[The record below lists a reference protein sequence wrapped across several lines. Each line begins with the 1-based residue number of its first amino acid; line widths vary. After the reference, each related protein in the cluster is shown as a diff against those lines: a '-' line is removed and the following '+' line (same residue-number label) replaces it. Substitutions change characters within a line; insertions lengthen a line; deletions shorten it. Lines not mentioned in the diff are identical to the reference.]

1 MQKFHRSSCQ
11 AKCRP
16 ASEDKNDGPLKSP
29 EKCPAKSKMESSF
42 DLELGSNVACDCA
55 AMRGM
60 NAFCP
65 SLLARVSVL
74 LVVTGGARAVRVG
87 HLRCGVSLSITMQTL
102 GSSCGLHCRS
112 SHTFGTSQNNVS
124 LFCAQ
129 VILLMQKMSLQ
140 PTSTLATVTIIEK
153 LCQ

>member
-1 MQKFHRSSCQ
+1 MPSCIRGQ
-11 AKCRP
+11 G
-16 ASEDKNDGPLKSP
+16 KNDGPLKSP